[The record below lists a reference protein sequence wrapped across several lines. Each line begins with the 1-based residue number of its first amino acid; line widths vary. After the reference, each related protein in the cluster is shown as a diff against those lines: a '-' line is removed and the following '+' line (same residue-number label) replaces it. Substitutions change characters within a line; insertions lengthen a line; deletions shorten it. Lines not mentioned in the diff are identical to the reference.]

1 MTCDV
6 ADFDFA
12 TTKTQADGQVLLT
25 GCVALWDTIAGV
37 WGSFGGPLEG
47 VVSAMVRNGT
57 TVYIGGKI
65 NAQSSSVAFDGIAMY
80 DGRDWVPIA
89 GGGVSGGEVLALAVG
104 SENLYVGG
112 SFVMAGSAQVNRV
125 ARWDGVEW
133 HAMGFLDGN
142 VQALSTFGE
151 VVYAGGDFTTTDG
164 GARISRIARYY
175 GGQWQQVGD
184 GVDGTVFV
192 ITPIQECLYI
202 GGTMT
207 EKMVRTCIGGPY
219 GSGGYV
225 LEALN
230 LGSAQVSTVR
240 AFTPATH
247 SVSPGVG
254 TCVIPNSECSLQ

>member
-1 MTCDV
+1 M
-6 ADFDFA
+6 
-12 TTKTQADGQVLLT
+12 QADGRVLVT
-25 GCVALWDTIAGV
+25 GCVALWDTVAGM
-37 WGSFGGPLEG
+37 WGSLGGPLEG
-47 VVSAMVRNGT
+47 VVSAMAGNGT

-65 NAQSSSVAFDGIAMY
+65 NAQSSSVAYHGLAMY
-80 DGRDWVPIA
+80 NGRDWEPIS

-112 SFVMAGSAQVNRV
+112 SFVMAGSTKVSRV
-125 ARWDGVEW
+125 ARWDGVKW

-151 VVYAGGDFTTTDG
+151 FVYAGGDFTTTDG
-164 GARISRIARYY
+164 GVKVAHIARYY
-175 GGQWQQVGD
+175 GGQWQQVGA

-207 EKMVRTCIGGPY
+207 EKMVRTCIGGVD
-219 GSGGYV
+219 GSGGDV
-225 LEALN
+225 LEAID
-230 LGSAQVSTVR
+230 LGGAQVSTVQ
-240 AFTPATH
+240 AFTPAMH
-247 SVSPGVG
+247 SVSPRVG